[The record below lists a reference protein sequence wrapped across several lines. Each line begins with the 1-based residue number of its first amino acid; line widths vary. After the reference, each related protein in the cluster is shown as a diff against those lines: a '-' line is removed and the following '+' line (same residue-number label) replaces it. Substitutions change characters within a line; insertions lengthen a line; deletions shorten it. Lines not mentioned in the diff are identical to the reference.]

1 MRILPDYRLFVKL
14 LTIVCISVTS
24 EEVKKYFI
32 LAGFILILTLII
44 WGKPKLAS
52 YLLVEELSSEQKVRE
67 NITLANKS
75 ELDSTKVTFN
85 NEEITFDNIQLN
97 QLAQS
102 ANDIENVLGDSSD
115 RWIEINLTQQRLY
128 GWEGSRQVFNYL
140 VSTGLWAKT
149 PTGNY
154 NVWIK
159 LKSTTMKGGSKALG
173 TYYYLT
179 QVPCVM
185 YFYRGYGIH
194 GAYWHNNFG
203 HPMSHGCV
211 NMRPNE
217 ACEVFNWAS
226 VGTRVNIHY

>member
-1 MRILPDYRLFVKL
+1 M
-14 LTIVCISVTS
+14 
-24 EEVKKYFI
+24 KKYYI
-32 LAGFILILTLII
+32 LGFVLLALISFI

-52 YLLVEELSSEQKVRE
+52 YLLVKELSSEQKVKE
-67 NITLANKS
+67 NITLAQNPQGG
-75 ELDSTKVTFN
+75 STTITFN
-85 NEEITFDNIQLN
+85 NEEFSYDYLQLD

-128 GWEGSRQVFNYL
+128 GWEGGRQVFNYL

-179 QVPCVM
+179 KVPCVM

-211 NMRPNE
+211 NMRSNE